1 MRQRA
6 FTLIELLVVIA
17 IIAILAA
24 ILFPVF
30 SSAREKARQTT
41 CQSNVRQLAM
51 GMVLYLDD
59 YDERFAIWTNSH
71 NYMNEPYS
79 WQLTSQWYYK
89 IHPYTRNKDIYGC
102 LSTKRRQ
109 DWWLTQDNWAP
120 RGSFL
125 SYGAN
130 EMLIRVSPGVNDFTP
145 LATISRPAEL
155 VMLGD
160 CRVPWMPFWGS
171 GRAALPDGPDDLWDQ
186 QYNPNDP
193 YVRALVAQ
201 IDQYTRHMRG
211 STMAFCD
218 GHVKWYPWDAIWKS
232 HPHNDRKKPWLN
244 PYIVNSEP

>member
-1 MRQRA
+1 MRRRG

-51 GMVLYLDD
+51 GMILYLND
-59 YDERFAIWTNSH
+59 YDERFVVWTN
-71 NYMNEPYS
+71 NPEYMTDPYS
-79 WQLTSQWYYK
+79 WSLYSQWYYK
-89 IHPYTRNKDIYGC
+89 IYPYTRNKNIYGC
-102 LSTKRRQ
+102 PSTKRRR

-120 RGSFL
+120 PGSFI

-130 EMLIRVSPGVNDFTP
+130 EMLIRIAPGHDFTP
-145 LATISRPAEL
+145 LATISRPSEL
-155 VMLGD
+155 VMLSD
-160 CRVPWMPFWGS
+160 SRVPILPHWGS

-186 QYNPNDP
+186 PYNPNDP